1 MWCDTMTEK
10 YHQNRTNNA
19 LFVQKITL
27 ICKKIY
33 KISNNNASGETEATV
48 KATKGGFHFGKLVKI
63 NGIDCYLKFCL

>member
-1 MWCDTMTEK
+1 MTEK

-48 KATKGGFHFGKLVKI
+48 KATKDCFHFGKLVKI
-63 NGIDCYLKFCL
+63 NGIDYFQEFYL